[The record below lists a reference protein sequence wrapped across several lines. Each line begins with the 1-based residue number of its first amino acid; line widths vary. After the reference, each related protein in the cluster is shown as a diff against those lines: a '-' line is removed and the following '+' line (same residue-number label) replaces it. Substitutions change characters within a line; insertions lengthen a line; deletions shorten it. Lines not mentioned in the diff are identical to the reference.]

1 MGIKKLNKFIHE
13 NNLTNEYP
21 NLEIYLMH
29 NKQNNKNAVF
39 AIDFWLYAYKFS
51 YSYGDMLIGF
61 WNQAINFLSHR
72 IIPLYIFDGKPPN
85 EKQGLLSMRQKKKKN
100 IEEKLQCVCDA
111 IELNENEN
119 ENGNIESLKE
129 EKRKL
134 EKSLVHIT
142 KLDIQMVKQMF
153 DTLNVPFMV
162 AKGEADSLCAKLY
175 KEGKITA
182 CLSDDM
188 DMLALGCGKTIKF
201 VEGKIIEFDLVKIL
215 EGLKLNQDE
224 FVDMCILFG
233 CDYIRSYNKLNYT
246 ESYELIKKYKS
257 IENILM
263 HADHE
268 ILNYDNDRCSV
279 LVKEYPNVQLL
290 FKNACDEEYI
300 DPHDKIRIIKIIGV
314 IDVIGFLTIRC
325 PKILKYRG
333 NKIKHSIDYINN
345 HIVNNFMNV

>member
-1 MGIKKLNKFIHE
+1 MGIKKLNKFICEKH
-13 NNLTNEYP
+13 LINEYA

-29 NKQNNKNAVF
+29 NKKNNKNAIL

-51 YSYGDMLIGF
+51 YSYGDMMIGF
-61 WNQAINFLSHR
+61 WNQAIKFLSHR

-85 EKQGLLSMRQKKKKN
+85 EKQSLLSMRQKKKQN
-100 IEEKLQCVCDA
+100 IEIKLQNVCDD
-111 IELNENEN
+111 IELGGEV
-119 ENGNIESLKE
+119 NIELLKK
-129 EKRKL
+129 EKQRL

-142 KLDIQMVKQMF
+142 KLDIHMVKQMF

-175 KEGKITA
+175 KEGVITA

-215 EGLKLNQDE
+215 EGLGLNQDE

-233 CDYIRSYNKLNYT
+233 CDYIRSYNKLNYN
-246 ESYELIKKYKS
+246 ESFDLIKKYKS
-257 IENILM
+257 IKNILTD
-263 HADHE
+263 ADHE

-279 LVKEYPNVQLL
+279 LIKEYSNVQLL
-290 FKNACDEEYI
+290 FKNACDEEYV
-300 DPHDKIRIIKIIGV
+300 DPLNKICITKKIGV
-314 IDVIGFLTIRC
+314 VDVIGFLTIRC

-345 HIVNNFMNV
+345 HIVNNFMNA